1 MAKAVRDCAAAIAAG
16 EPRAHQSFGAALT
29 SFVASLP
36 PLEASMGPEG
46 QKFSA
51 TMVEEIRTVFGLVD
65 EKDTRPFLRGFGTGT
80 LCAAALE
87 HQVSAGACLRTLGVV
102 FELLRVA
109 TGEIGC
115 RSELTIKEFI
125 EAGGLQSALGLFE
138 AREWLHPSKR
148 VAKRRALLGTH
159 IFWSG
164 VVLDGIFLCLAE
176 MLRFPMATNLVRRAR
191 PSSALSF
198 ALYVAGSFADET
210 CAPML
215 RDLPTSGHGARNRPC
230 RESAALFLLNATIQ
244 YDQLAHQSI
253 ANQSIAKVTLSD
265 EMRLHTP
272 TLLKHVDRE
281 SILQHL
287 TAGLKHEPR
296 NATVQHFLGALCNMS
311 HSNEKT
317 HSWDHDAPQHLVIKA
332 VSAVQSCLVRFTDDP
347 AIISASVDV
356 LGRCVSD
363 EAIDSPR
370 NAAIETLWAQ
380 ELDDDGAMRIL
391 ALLRHEKEQIKTHA
405 HQLINGALKTL
416 PCASRVLLGAKM
428 LPPNSALMQKRVDV
442 EAKLDADTKKKI
454 VAGGGLTIPSMVE
467 HQVVDLAVQ
476 LGWTSITTCGSVNTH
491 DPSKSGP
498 LRAKGNSYTV
508 QSHKVKHDLLSAP
521 RCFNPNCPAAAAP
534 AKLLKCA
541 ACRQAEYCSAA
552 CQKDDWKRHKRVC
565 VEC

>member
-1 MAKAVRDCAAAIAAG
+1 M
-16 EPRAHQSFGAALT
+16 
-29 SFVASLP
+29 
-36 PLEASMGPEG
+36 
-46 QKFSA
+46 
-51 TMVEEIRTVFGLVD
+51 
-65 EKDTRPFLRGFGTGT
+65 
-80 LCAAALE
+80 
-87 HQVSAGACLRTLGVV
+87 SAGACLRTLGVV

-380 ELDDDGAMRIL
+380 ELDEDGATRIL
-391 ALLRHEKEQIKTHA
+391 ALLRHEKGEIKTFA
-405 HQLINGALKTL
+405 YQLINGALKRL
-416 PCASRVLLGAKM
+416 PCASRVLLGVEV
-428 LPPNSALMQKRVDV
+428 LPPKSAQMQEMMLDM
-442 EAKLDADTKKKI
+442 EAKLDADTKEKV
-454 VAGGGLTIPSMVE
+454 VAGALKCGGLAIPSVVE
-467 HQVVDLAVQ
+467 RQVVDLAVQ
-476 LGWTSITTCGSVNTH
+476 LGWTSITTRGCVSTH

-498 LRAKGNSYTV
+498 LRAKGNSYTH
-508 QSHKVKHDLLSAP
+508 QSGRVKHDLLTAP
-521 RCFNPNCPAAAAP
+521 RCFNPNCPAVAAP